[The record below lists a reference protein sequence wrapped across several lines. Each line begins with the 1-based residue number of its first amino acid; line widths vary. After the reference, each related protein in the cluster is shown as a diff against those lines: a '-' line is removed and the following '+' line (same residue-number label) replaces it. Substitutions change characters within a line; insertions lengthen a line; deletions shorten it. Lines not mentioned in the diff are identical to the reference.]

1 METRGPI
8 VTPAAVCALGIV
20 TKPTQAVFVLSANL
34 RYYPLIMRGLQNLR
48 RGTRLLCAK

>member
-8 VTPAAVCALGIV
+8 VTPAAVCAPGIV
-20 TKPTQAVFVLSANL
+20 TKPTQAVFVLSE
-34 RYYPLIMRGLQNLR
+34 YYPLIMRGLQNLR